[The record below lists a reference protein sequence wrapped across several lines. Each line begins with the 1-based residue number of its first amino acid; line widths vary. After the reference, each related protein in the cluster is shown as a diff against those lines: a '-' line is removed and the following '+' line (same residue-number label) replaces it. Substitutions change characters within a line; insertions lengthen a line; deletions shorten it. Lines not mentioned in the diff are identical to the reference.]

1 MKPFKGVIRE
11 WYRDGDVICGICEY
25 HPDAEVLTA
34 RAVIGDGIVQGY
46 PMHTSRVIGVE
57 QRGSF
62 AICET
67 KNSFYVLIL
76 PRMTEAELLAG
87 LQHLVPQP
95 V

>member
-34 RAVIGDGIVQGY
+34 RAMLDNGLVQGY
-46 PMHTSRVIGVE
+46 PMHTSKVIKVE
-57 QRGSF
+57 ERESF

-67 KNSFYVLIL
+67 KNSFYVLVL
-76 PRMTEAELLAG
+76 PRMTEAELIRALDAT
-87 LQHLVPQP
+87 LPLS
-95 V
+95 